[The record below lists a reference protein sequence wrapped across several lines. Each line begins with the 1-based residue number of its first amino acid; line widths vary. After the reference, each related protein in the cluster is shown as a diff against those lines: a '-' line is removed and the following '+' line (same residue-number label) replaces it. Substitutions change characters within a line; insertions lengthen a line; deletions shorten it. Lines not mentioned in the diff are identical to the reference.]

1 MAAIHKRPDEEKELR
16 RLLIL
21 ALLPLASLTGCAVPT
36 TGVVPLSDGLRK
48 VTHSTNAGSFYNP
61 EQLKLAAVQEASASC
76 DKEGKKYRL
85 VDITQR
91 PPRALGG
98 WPEAEVLFKCD

>member
-1 MAAIHKRPDEEKELR
+1 MQK
-16 RLLIL
+16 
-21 ALLPLASLTGCAVPT
+21 LLPLALSLLAGLAGCAVPT
-36 TGVVPLSDGLRK
+36 TGVVPLADGLRK
-48 VTHSTNAGSFYNP
+48 VTRSTNAGVFYNP
-61 EQLKLAAVQEASASC
+61 EQLKLEAVQEALASC

-91 PPRALGG
+91 PPKPLGG